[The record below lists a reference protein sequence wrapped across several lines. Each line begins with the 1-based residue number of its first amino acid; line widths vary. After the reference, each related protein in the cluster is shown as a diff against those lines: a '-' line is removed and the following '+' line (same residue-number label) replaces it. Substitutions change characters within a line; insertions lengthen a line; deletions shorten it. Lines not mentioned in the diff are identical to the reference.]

1 MVKVTNTGTKAGAWS
16 LSVSHSA
23 VSDLRLYGTW
33 NAQGSQ
39 HGTTFVFSSGTLAPG
54 QSASFGYQA
63 GARTRAQL
71 KPAGCSVAGGSCRV
85 S

>member
-1 MVKVTNTGTKAGAWS
+1 MVKVTNTGKKAGAWS

-39 HGTTFVFSSGTLAPG
+39 HGTTFVFSSGTLSPG

-63 GARTRAQL
+63 GARTRTQL